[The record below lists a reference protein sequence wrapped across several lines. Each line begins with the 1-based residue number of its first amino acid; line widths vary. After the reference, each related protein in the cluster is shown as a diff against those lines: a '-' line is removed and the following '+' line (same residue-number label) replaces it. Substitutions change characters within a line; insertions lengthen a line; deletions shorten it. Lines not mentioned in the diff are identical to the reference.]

1 MAHALKEVKVAVA
14 GGTLTLTQFPVLTA
28 IRVGARVAKLAGPIV
43 AGLGKG
49 FNLDD
54 LVSGKIGVSL
64 AGGDLDLNKAVPGAL
79 NAIAEHLDPEAFAG
93 LCRDLLAGGF
103 WIDDAGQTKIETG
116 EPNALD
122 RIFGGDLAGLF
133 AALKAALQVNNFF
146 GLSAIGKLRGA
157 PRAPAANLSP
167 AG

>member
-1 MAHALKEVKVAVA
+1 LQEIQVAVA

-28 IRVGARVAKLAGPIV
+28 IRVGARVVKIAGPVV

-49 FNLDD
+49 LDLDD
-54 LVSGKIGVSL
+54 LVNGKIGAAL
-64 AGGDLDLNKAVPGAL
+64 AGGEIDLNKSIPGAL
-79 NAIAEHLDPEAFAG
+79 NAIAEHLDPEAFAR
-93 LCRDLLAGGF
+93 LCGDLLGGGF
-103 WIDDAGQTKIETG
+103 WVGPGIGGVQEKIETG

-122 RIFGGDLAGLF
+122 RIFGGDLPGLF
-133 AALKAALQVNNFF
+133 AALKGALQVNNFF

-157 PRAPAANLSP
+157 PKAPATNPSP